1 MSYSGL
7 INTNINRAFNMVKD
21 LAIEVSLSKK
31 SSASFDFGT
40 DAVTTTATTVL
51 TKAVITDVTKTSKDN
66 TVIKKIA
73 MLSTKN
79 IGEISGYDVLSFENT
94 TWRIGPIINSTQF
107 ITIAEIYKE
116 T

>member
-31 SSASFDFGT
+31 SSASFDFTT
-40 DAVTTTATTVL
+40 DVVTTVATTVL
-51 TKAVITDVTKTSKDN
+51 TKAVITDATKTSKDN

-73 MLSTKN
+73 MLNTKN
-79 IGEISGYDVLSFENT
+79 IGEISSYDILSFDNT